1 MTHKGNGLREELR
14 SFVAEHREG
23 WSHGHWET
31 LLRQLEDGGFDVAE
45 ADDIGLVLERE
56 RVLVFL
62 EDAGIPGLGPK
73 RREAVADQF
82 GNLWR
87 LKHASVEELAEQSRL
102 PRNLAEQLRAAL
114 T

>member
-1 MTHKGNGLREELR
+1 MSHEKDRFHEELR
-14 SFVAEHREG
+14 NFVAEHEDG

-31 LLRQLEDGGFDVAE
+31 LLRRLEEEGFDTAQPD
-45 ADDIGLVLERE
+45 AIGLVLERE
-56 RVLVFL
+56 RILVAL

-87 LKHASVEELAEQSRL
+87 LKQASVDDLSRMSRL
-102 PRNLAEQLRAAL
+102 PKALAEKVHAAVS
-114 T
+114 